1 MTPIYLLRAT
11 ALKAASLLLVLL
23 GVSFLTFL
31 LYFFAPGD
39 KALAIANARYNG
51 EGSTSPQLVE
61 QIRLETGLDHPF
73 FVQFYNWIF
82 DVIQLDFGLS
92 LVSQEPVSEILM
104 SQLWETLEL
113 AISSLVI
120 GMTLALTLSLISV
133 WKPKTLIDRF
143 AIAVSSVG
151 AAIPSYWLG
160 LLLILL
166 FAAELQWLPAYGTGS
181 MAHLILPASALSLSV
196 LASQTRLIRS
206 FLLEASAAPFLEA
219 LKLRGVGPKELFFK
233 HIVRHAFVPFI
244 TMLSLELAFLLEGA
258 VIVEVVFA
266 RGGIGSL
273 LVHSVMS
280 RDFPVIQCIV
290 IFSAVTYVS
299 INSAV
304 EIFQWSINPVS
315 RQA

>member
-1 MTPIYLLRAT
+1 
-11 ALKAASLLLVLL
+11 
-23 GVSFLTFL
+23 
-31 LYFFAPGD
+31 
-39 KALAIANARYNG
+39 
-51 EGSTSPQLVE
+51 
-61 QIRLETGLDHPF
+61 
-73 FVQFYNWIF
+73 
-82 DVIQLDFGLS
+82 
-92 LVSQEPVSEILM
+92 
-104 SQLWETLEL
+104 
-113 AISSLVI
+113 
-120 GMTLALTLSLISV
+120 
-133 WKPKTLIDRF
+133 
-143 AIAVSSVG
+143 
-151 AAIPSYWLG
+151 

-219 LKLRGVGPKELFFK
+219 LKLRGVAPKELFFK